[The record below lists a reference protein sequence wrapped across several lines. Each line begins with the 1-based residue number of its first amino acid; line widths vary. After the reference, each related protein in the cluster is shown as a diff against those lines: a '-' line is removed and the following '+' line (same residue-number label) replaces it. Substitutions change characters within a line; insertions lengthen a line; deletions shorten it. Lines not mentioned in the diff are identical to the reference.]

1 MLTSAFQRE
10 HCVSHRRFWLL
21 LLQVHRRGLHNCHW
35 GSLIKE
41 ISTSASFSFYE
52 LQSVKM
58 IPWRWSVWWPSMEP
72 GGLASGT
79 SGRGLR
85 TSRTIFTQFFSH
97 VPNIFFTATSPFAT
111 GALPWLKP
119 TSPPSSSSSHSAST
133 FPLCAWQAP
142 DMLNLVVQS

>member
-1 MLTSAFQRE
+1 MLMLTSVFQRE

-85 TSRTIFTQFFSH
+85 TSRTILTQFFSH
-97 VPNIFFTATSPFAT
+97 VPNIFLQLPHPSQRGHCLGSSPHRLPHHLRFTVRQ
-111 GALPWLKP
+111 
-119 TSPPSSSSSHSAST
+119 
-133 FPLCAWQAP
+133 PLHCVLDKHQIC
-142 DMLNLVVQS
+142 